1 MKLNKSYVCVHV
13 HNLVKCHLLIDLSRI
28 VPNKRGHGRIS
39 IIDLLDDAKTLSDAG
54 LALMSHESVERVLD
68 VILLFLLALI
78 LHSVIILRLL
88 FNIFLIGD
96 AEFEMPDE

>member
-1 MKLNKSYVCVHV
+1 MKLARSYVCVHV

-28 VPNKRGHGRIS
+28 VSNKRGHGRIS

-54 LALMSHESVERVLD
+54 LALMSHESVERVFDL
-68 VILLFLLALI
+68 ILLFLLALI
-78 LHSVIILRLL
+78 RHGLIILRLL
-88 FNIFLIGD
+88 FHVFLIGD